1 MECHVAATAVLVV
14 VVVAAAAQ
22 IRSSDMEMQ
31 AMVHPDLLEME
42 AVAPPALGC
51 KAMLFR

>member
-1 MECHVAATAVLVV
+1 MECHVAATAVVVV

-22 IRSSDMEMQ
+22 IRSSDREMQ
-31 AMVHPDLLEME
+31 AMVHPDLQEME
-42 AVAPPALGC
+42 AVAPPALAC

>member
-22 IRSSDMEMQ
+22 IRSSDMGKQ
-31 AMVHPDLLEME
+31 AMMHPDLREVE
-42 AVAPPALGC
+42 AVAPPAVAC
-51 KAMLFR
+51 KAMLFG